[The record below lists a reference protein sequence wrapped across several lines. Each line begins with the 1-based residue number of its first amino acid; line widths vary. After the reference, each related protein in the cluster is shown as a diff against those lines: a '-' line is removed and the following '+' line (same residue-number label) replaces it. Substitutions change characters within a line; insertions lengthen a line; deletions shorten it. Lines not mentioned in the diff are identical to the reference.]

1 MQPIESIDLPEAAIL
16 DRLGK
21 VIRIQTI
28 SYDDAWE
35 IDYEGRFAPLPS
47 LRSVTAPAVP
57 RDALP
62 KSRVGREFVRK
73 TGVVSCAGTPSAQFR
88 FRRNSCAFFV
98 RVQSRDGRQ
107 RGPGISAQTNEKRES
122 RDLDLKLLR
131 PFQTSSL
138 GGSDLVAEDSW
149 N

>member
-47 LRSVTAPAVP
+47 LRSTDVSADP
-57 RDALP
+57 ALP
-62 KSRVGREFVRK
+62 L
-73 TGVVSCAGTPSAQFR
+73 
-88 FRRNSCAFFV
+88 
-98 RVQSRDGRQ
+98 RQ
-107 RGPGISAQTNEKRES
+107 WRSGSLGIR
-122 RDLDLKLLR
+122 
-131 PFQTSSL
+131 TSSCYIR
-138 GGSDLVAEDSW
+138 SV
-149 N
+149 